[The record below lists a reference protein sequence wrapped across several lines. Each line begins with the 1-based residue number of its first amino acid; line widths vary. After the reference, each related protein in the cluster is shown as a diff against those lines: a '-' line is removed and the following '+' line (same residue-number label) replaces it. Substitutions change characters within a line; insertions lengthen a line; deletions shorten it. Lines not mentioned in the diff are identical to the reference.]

1 MNLDTK
7 SQIVTSVRPRY
18 YFVFSLQEVQ
28 AEIEKEKKARAE
40 LERLMNEAKEN
51 YENLLKR
58 LREIEIV
65 RDI

>member
-1 MNLDTK
+1 M
-7 SQIVTSVRPRY
+7 
-18 YFVFSLQEVQ
+18 Q